1 MASSSSVNAK
11 NPATRPEKDSGGGR
25 GNPKGGKN
33 HDSVLKTPAPAV
45 STPVDADLQVSYHSS
60 YHYHRNTK

>member
-11 NPATRPEKDSGGGR
+11 SPPTRAENNTGGGR
-25 GNPKGGKN
+25 GGPKGGKN

-45 STPVDADLQVSYHSS
+45 SAPVDADLQVRHFD
-60 YHYHRNTK
+60 